1 MTTWVI
7 KTNIKLRL
15 MILDLRFKLSEL
27 TTRLAEFVFA
37 TGRTLLELRAAGIAA
52 ESPKCVGLCVAGLA
66 ADSPV
71 AAQAF
76 LKNNDQLYINN

>member
-1 MTTWVI
+1 
-7 KTNIKLRL
+7 
-15 MILDLRFKLSEL
+15 MILDLRFKLNEL
-27 TTRLAEFVFA
+27 TARVAEFVFA
-37 TGRTLLELRAAGIAA
+37 TDRTLLELRAAGIAA
-52 ESPKCVGLCVAGLA
+52 ESPKCVVPIAIGSVAGLA